1 MNDECSHG
9 SYIRQVTP
17 SSPNR
22 CLECV
27 AAGDRWVHLRIC
39 LTCGHVGCC
48 NDSKNRHAEAH
59 FHATGHPIIQSFAVV
74 YTANHYVVDL
84 IIGGLYAAAAV
95 FGVRRLWRRL
105 GWPE

>member
-22 CLECV
+22 CLECG

-59 FHATGHPIIQSFAVV
+59 FHATGHPIIQSFEPWETWR
-74 YTANHYVVDL
+74 YC
-84 IIGGLYAAAAV
+84 YADDALLPD
-95 FGVRRLWRRL
+95 GEPLRRIR
-105 GWPE
+105 

>member
-22 CLECV
+22 C
-27 AAGDRWVHLRIC
+27 G
-39 LTCGHVGCC
+39 GHVGCC

-59 FHATGHPIIQSFAVV
+59 FHATGHPIIQSFEPWETWR
-74 YTANHYVVDL
+74 YC
-84 IIGGLYAAAAV
+84 YADDALLPD
-95 FGVRRLWRRL
+95 GEPLRRIR
-105 GWPE
+105 